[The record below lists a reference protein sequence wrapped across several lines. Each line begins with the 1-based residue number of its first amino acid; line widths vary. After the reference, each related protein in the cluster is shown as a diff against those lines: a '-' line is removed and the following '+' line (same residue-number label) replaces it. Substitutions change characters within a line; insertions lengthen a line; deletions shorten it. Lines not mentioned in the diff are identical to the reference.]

1 MKSDLVLVAR
11 SRMSLSARKM
21 YTHCQL
27 LSSEKKQKKEKKN
40 SYNLCGTT
48 TKKKGQGEIRF

>member
-27 LSSEKKQKKEKKN
+27 LSSEKKQKKEKKIPIT
-40 SYNLCGTT
+40 CVGQQQ
-48 TKKKGQGEIRF
+48 KKKGQGEIRF